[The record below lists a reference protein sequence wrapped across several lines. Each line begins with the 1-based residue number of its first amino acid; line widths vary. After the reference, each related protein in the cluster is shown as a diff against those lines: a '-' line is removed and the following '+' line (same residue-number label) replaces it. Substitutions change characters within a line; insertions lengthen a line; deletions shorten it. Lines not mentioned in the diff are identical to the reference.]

1 MMCVCTFHM
10 ANVSMA
16 STSRPSSMAR
26 MMTQR
31 GTAKDTS
38 GVPHNTRVPICRAQR
53 DMIRCLE
60 VLVCVLFLKLT
71 HLLQP
76 ASYRGGVL
84 RQGGGLDAVRHGCDH
99 EGHSRVEDVR
109 VVTTL

>member
-38 GVPHNTRVPICRAQR
+38 GVPHNTRVPICRAHR
-53 DMIRCLE
+53 DMVRLSADMSPFSRTHTL
-60 VLVCVLFLKLT
+60 VLL
-71 HLLQP
+71 P